1 MNKKLLLALAG
12 LAGLGYYLYTKR
24 PAQVPTSSAA
34 APTPPAPPQAPAAPV
49 PGFGLDMGGVDLC
62 ALFGGA
68 FCYQPQGVS

>member
-24 PAQVPTSSAA
+24 PHQAPATGAA
-34 APTPPAPPQAPAAPV
+34 APTPPAPPQVPAAPAL
-49 PGFGLDMGGVDLC
+49 GFGLDLGGVDLC

>member
-12 LAGLGYYLYTKR
+12 LAGLGSYLYTKR
-24 PAQVPTSSAA
+24 PHQAPATGAA
-34 APTPPAPPQAPAAPV
+34 APTPPAPPQVPAAAAL
-49 PGFGLDMGGVDLC
+49 GFGLDLGGVDLC

>member
-24 PAQVPTSSAA
+24 PSQEPTTGAA
-34 APTPPAPPQAPAAPV
+34 APTPPALPQVPAA
-49 PGFGLDMGGVDLC
+49 PGFGLDLGGVDLC

-68 FCYQPQGVS
+68 FCYQPRGVI